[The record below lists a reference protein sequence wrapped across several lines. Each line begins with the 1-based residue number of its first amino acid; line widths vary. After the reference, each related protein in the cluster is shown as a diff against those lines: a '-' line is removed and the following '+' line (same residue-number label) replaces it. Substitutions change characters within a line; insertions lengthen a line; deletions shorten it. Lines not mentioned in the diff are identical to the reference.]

1 MKRTFAL
8 GACLLL
14 AQPVAAQS
22 LDTEDLYGGLGL
34 SHNSV
39 SGADD
44 AVGYQVFGGYAFDID
59 GLRPG
64 TLAAEVGFYES
75 GEFERH
81 NTVGNQPREF
91 EADGVWANAVLG
103 YPLDPQW
110 RLLGRAGLDFGDD
123 DGLMIGAGV
132 GYQASPD
139 VELRGEI
146 VERDNIESLQA
157 NVVFDF

>member
-1 MKRTFAL
+1 MKRMFAL

-22 LDTEDLYGGLGL
+22 LNTEDLYGGFGL
-34 SHNSV
+34 SHSSV

-44 AVGYQVFGGYAFDID
+44 SVGYQVFGGYNFDID

-64 TLAAEVGFYES
+64 TLSAEVGYYES
-75 GEFERH
+75 GEFERR
-81 NTVGNQPREF
+81 NPVGNQPREF

-103 YPLDPQW
+103 LPLDQQW

-123 DGLMIGAGV
+123 DGAMLGVRLSCQPEHGA
-132 GYQASPD
+132 A
-139 VELRGEI
+139 R
-146 VERDNIESLQA
+146 RDCRARQH
-157 NVVFDF
+157 